1 MLIVSLVV
9 AVFAALGVIGQ
20 ILTLHRLKSGDAFY
34 CDLVRFTGLAR
45 RSDLAALPG
54 VFEDGSG
61 VLRFDPRHLQSLLVA
76 SGHHAAFAFSR
87 EILSLILALT
97 VASGGTLTLPGLWL
111 AVALALQVSAWL
123 ALEPGSGAGSDRL
136 ARGR

>member
-20 ILTLHRLKSGDAFY
+20 ILTLHRLKCGDAFY
-34 CDLVRFTGLAR
+34 CDLVGFTGLAR

-54 VFEDGSG
+54 VFEDSSG

-97 VASGGTLTLPGLWL
+97 VASVGTLALPGLWL
-111 AVALALQVSAWL
+111 AVALQVSAWL